1 MVYYACKQDN
11 ETEKSGATRSF
22 LLIGGLD
29 LENKKRPVAEVCWEL
44 GAPIAEQLGL
54 DIWDVRFVKEGADW
68 ILRYFV
74 DKDGGVGID
83 DCVAFSRAINPVL
96 DEADP
101 IGPSYCLEVSSPGVE
116 RELTRPEHFEVC
128 DGCAVI
134 VRLIRP
140 QEGQKEFAGLL
151 CPPTDEEI
159 VIETED
165 GSKQAFDRKG
175 VASVRLMADWDEL

>member
-1 MVYYACKQDN
+1 M
-11 ETEKSGATRSF
+11 
-22 LLIGGLD
+22 
-29 LENKKRPVAEVCWEL
+29 
-44 GAPIAEQLGL
+44 
-54 DIWDVRFVKEGADW
+54 
-68 ILRYFV
+68 
-74 DKDGGVGID
+74 
-83 DCVAFSRAINPVL
+83 
-96 DEADP
+96 
-101 IGPSYCLEVSSPGVE
+101 
-116 RELTRPEHFEVC
+116 C